1 MSVIIL
7 NHKLTSEDIQKA
19 RKEYDTYIKITIDL
33 DQRLVAIG
41 GEYHADA
48 QEILIKEYGGKK
60 NIWGG
65 GYSLL
70 TKQFETNAMVNIHP
84 EVNPAMEILDPK
96 IREKFLKIAKEKLK
110 DIEKLI

>member
-1 MSVIIL
+1 MSVVIL
-7 NHKLTSEDIQKA
+7 VKELTKEDVLHA
-19 RKEYDTYIKITIDL
+19 REEYDTYIKITIDL
-33 DQRLVAIG
+33 DQKLVAIG

-48 QEILIKEYGGKK
+48 QDVLIREYGGKK

-84 EVNPAMEILDPK
+84 ETNPAMEILNPK
-96 IREKFLKIAKEKLK
+96 IREEFLKIAKEKLK
-110 DIEKLI
+110 DIEKFI

>member
-1 MSVIIL
+1 MSVVIL
-7 NHKLTSEDIQKA
+7 NHDLTSEDIQKA
-19 RKEYDTYIKITIDL
+19 REEYDTYIKITIDL
-33 DQRLVAIG
+33 DQELVAIG

-48 QEILIKEYGGKK
+48 QEILIREYGGKK

-84 EVNPAMEILDPK
+84 ETNPAMEILDPK
-96 IREKFLKIAKEKLK
+96 IREEFLKIAREKLK

>member
-1 MSVIIL
+1 MSVVVL
-7 NHKLTSEDIQKA
+7 EKELTKEDIQKA

-33 DQRLVAIG
+33 DQNLVAIG

-70 TKQFETNAMVNIHP
+70 TKQFETNAMVNIRP
-84 EVNPAMEILDPK
+84 EINPGMEILDPK
-96 IREKFLKIAKEKLK
+96 IREAFLKIAKEKLK
-110 DIEKLI
+110 DIESLT